1 MPRELHLSAV
11 AQVRRTAKG
20 DTISL
25 SLITNGVPLFQGL
38 QPATFTVSPAWTAE
52 SHPVITPKA
61 SSAQKNVAVLTNH
74 VWEYNGKNLGFNL
87 TGDGWETST
96 VDRRFQMNHADGSL
110 AIIDNLASKD
120 NQDSDVLTYS
130 GTTVSGG
137 GTYNL
142 TKSIDILVSMLGGT
156 SYFGGVT
163 ASTTVLSKGETTA
176 TLTPWLFNSAGGAV
190 TTYSVKLY
198 RGSGN
203 DLAGTYNNPASGIT
217 IHRDKQSDTD
227 KLYVDSHQLFVLEFI
242 VNGAAVYR
250 TGISID
256 DVSDLYQ
263 LALNSTGQ
271 VDETSNQ
278 IFKCV
283 VTNCE
288 TGQVPA
294 SITGNVTFVV
304 YTDNDGEIKTIRTNT
319 MPWADNSSTGFAVT
333 DVDTKDAN
341 GNIIGVSVS
350 ADAYLTVSD

>member
-1 MPRELHLSAV
+1 M
-11 AQVRRTAKG
+11 
-20 DTISL
+20 
-25 SLITNGVPLFQGL
+25 
-38 QPATFTVSPAWTAE
+38 
-52 SHPVITPKA
+52 
-61 SSAQKNVAVLTNH
+61 
-74 VWEYNGKNLGFNL
+74 

-256 DVSDLYQ
+256 
-263 LALNSTGQ
+263 
-271 VDETSNQ
+271 
-278 IFKCV
+278 
-283 VTNCE
+283 
-288 TGQVPA
+288 
-294 SITGNVTFVV
+294 
-304 YTDNDGEIKTIRTNT
+304 EIGR
-319 MPWADNSSTGFAVT
+319 AHV
-333 DVDTKDAN
+333 
-341 GNIIGVSVS
+341 
-350 ADAYLTVSD
+350 

>member
-1 MPRELHLSAV
+1 M
-11 AQVRRTAKG
+11 
-20 DTISL
+20 
-25 SLITNGVPLFQGL
+25 
-38 QPATFTVSPAWTAE
+38 
-52 SHPVITPKA
+52 
-61 SSAQKNVAVLTNH
+61 
-74 VWEYNGKNLGFNL
+74 
-87 TGDGWETST
+87 
-96 VDRRFQMNHADGSL
+96 
-110 AIIDNLASKD
+110 
-120 NQDSDVLTYS
+120 
-130 GTTVSGG
+130 
-137 GTYNL
+137 
-142 TKSIDILVSMLGGT
+142 
-156 SYFGGVT
+156 
-163 ASTTVLSKGETTA
+163 
-176 TLTPWLFNSAGGAV
+176 

-271 VDETSNQ
+271 VDETSSQ

-288 TGQVPA
+288 TGQAPA

-333 DVDTKDAN
+333 DADTKDEN

-350 ADAYLTVSD
+350 VKKKASK